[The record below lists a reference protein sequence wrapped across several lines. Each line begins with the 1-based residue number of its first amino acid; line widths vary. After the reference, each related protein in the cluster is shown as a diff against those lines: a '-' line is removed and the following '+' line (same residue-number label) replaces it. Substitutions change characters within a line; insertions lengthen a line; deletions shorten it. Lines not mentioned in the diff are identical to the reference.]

1 MKNNIKQ
8 IINDERAQLSVEY
21 LIMLVFGVM
30 LVIITGIVIINLNS
44 LVTVAKS
51 KILSYRDNILSSLI

>member
-21 LIMLVFGVM
+21 LIMLVFGIM